1 MEETFKYSVS
11 LLFNKQ
17 IGSKIDFTLGAII
30 LDSKSPSEAFGV
42 AYQEFIKELDG
53 YSLCSQV
60 VIKI

>member
-17 IGSKIDFTLGAII
+17 IGSNIDFTLRVII
-30 LDSKSPSEAFGV
+30 LDAMSPSEALGA

-53 YSLCSQV
+53 YSLFSQV